1 MDQAQP
7 PYRFG
12 LQPAQPWLDHLQSEG
27 YVVLANVASAS
38 DVQRARELIWKDIEN
53 MWSVSRTDPSTWNGF
68 GVGLPGLCPN
78 LAQAAGPWH
87 LRGLQ
92 SVRHAFGC
100 IWGSAE
106 KPEEELLTS
115 MDCVLLWRPWW
126 KNAEWTP
133 VTEGLHLDQ
142 NPFTKPDLECV
153 QGMMP
158 LIEVSEASGGLQVV
172 PQSHRS
178 ENKSELQERYKHWEM
193 RGDWCLLFDNDALQ
207 KEARLLLAQPGDLI
221 LWDSRTVHGG
231 LVGHGRVEAEPTKP
245 VLDLARMSVT
255 ICMTPKSWASEKV
268 REKRKEGFKKGT
280 CFNHVPHE
288 AGSSSGTVHGQTPF
302 VAKLTEEQS
311 AVL

>member
-193 RGDWCLLFDNDALQ
+193 RGDWCLLFDNDALSLTSDYDASVWHT
-207 KEARLLLAQPGDLI
+207 E
-221 LWDSRTVHGG
+221 
-231 LVGHGRVEAEPTKP
+231 GRVHDVGRERDDDAAHARPAISPWREMVSTSMHLLDELHMHHRTPT
-245 VLDLARMSVT
+245 R
-255 ICMTPKSWASEKV
+255 
-268 REKRKEGFKKGT
+268 
-280 CFNHVPHE
+280 
-288 AGSSSGTVHGQTPF
+288 
-302 VAKLTEEQS
+302 
-311 AVL
+311 